1 MNKAYSVTEVNSY
14 IKNIFVRDGVLGR
27 ICIKGEISNCKYHS
41 SGHIYFSLKDADSQI
56 SCIMFK
62 QSRIGGLDFE
72 LRDGQ
77 SVEVSGEIRV
87 YEKGG
92 IYNLYAR
99 QIVLGG
105 VGLLY
110 EKYEAL
116 KKQLYAEGLFDPS
129 HKKPLP
135 PFVNKLGIV
144 TASTGAAL
152 HDIMDITRRR
162 NPYVQMVLAPAKV
175 QGEGAALTVIKAL
188 QRLESYGVDVIIVG
202 RGGGSIEDLWAFN
215 DEALAR
221 TVYSLKTPVI
231 SAVGHETD
239 TTIIDY
245 VSDKRAP
252 TPSAAAELA
261 IYEYRALSERFVD
274 YHSDLLHSVYD
285 TLERTRERLASNEQ
299 LLTRLSPRARIDQ
312 KNQELDEAAERLN
325 EILGR
330 KLEAAKSELERIPNR
345 MNELIER
352 KLEAVQ
358 SELERIP
365 NRMNELIERK
375 LEAAK
380 SELDYAPARMK
391 ELLERQLDQTK
402 TSLNYVP
409 ERINTLFYR
418 KLDLTK
424 SSLRLAGEQLSR
436 YSPLEKITKGYAYIS
451 KQNKSVK
458 SIKELNEGDALSLTF
473 ADGTARCQVSELE
486 ANAFKLD

>member
-1 MNKAYSVTEVNSY
+1 
-14 IKNIFVRDGVLGR
+14 
-27 ICIKGEISNCKYHS
+27 
-41 SGHIYFSLKDADSQI
+41 
-56 SCIMFK
+56 MFK

-345 MNELIER
+345 MNELIKR
-352 KLEAVQ
+352 KLE
-358 SELERIP
+358 LT
-365 NRMNELIERK
+365 
-375 LEAAK
+375 K

-473 ADGTARCQVSELE
+473 VDGTARCQVSELE
-486 ANAFKLD
+486 ANTFN